1 MDLDSYLIYLDEAY
15 GTSTIKRKK
24 VSKMHAS
31 AASIAFA
38 LAKKN
43 NDPLY
48 RKMKFHKDM
57 YKKTKKQIQQKYKTK
72 ANVMARERAAS
83 YKLIS

>member
-1 MDLDSYLIYLDEAY
+1 MDLNDYLEFLEEAY
-15 GTSTIKRKK
+15 GTSTVKRKK
-24 VSKMHAS
+24 ISKMHAS
-31 AASIAFA
+31 AGSIAFA
-38 LAKKN
+38 LARKN

-72 ANVMARERAAS
+72 ANVMARERAAN
-83 YKLIS
+83 YKLIN